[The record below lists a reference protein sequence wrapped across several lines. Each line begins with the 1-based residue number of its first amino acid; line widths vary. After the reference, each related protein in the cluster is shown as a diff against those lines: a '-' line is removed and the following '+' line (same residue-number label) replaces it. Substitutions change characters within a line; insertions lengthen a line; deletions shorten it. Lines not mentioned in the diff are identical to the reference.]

1 MESIERIHSQSMEA
15 EPISAG
21 GTKILLQRH
30 QEFIRDKE
38 DEKAGHLTANGKETG
53 EIEAEQRIQNLIEQ
67 VPETERDNLFFLIL
81 ASDTT
86 YENGGARSMETADI
100 IAKKIRELL
109 IQNCISEENL
119 LNISREYRGAENGG
133 PKPVANLRE
142 PLMFEESPAFV
153 QFLKEKYPEFKDFW
167 IAFETEVEKETR
179 EKMGAEGPEEMADR
193 IEKYLKVLK
202 RYSTLFHKEKPDSR
216 LIIWCV
222 SHYDTISPWTKKY
235 VLDQSITEN
244 HLPVDYG
251 AGLAVDLDEEGN
263 ASIDTEGKKFKLEL

>member
-1 MESIERIHSQSMEA
+1 MERINSQSIEA
-15 EPISAG
+15 GPISSG
-21 GTKILLQRH
+21 GTRILLQRH
-30 QEFIRDKE
+30 QEFFREKE
-38 DEKAGHLTANGKETG
+38 NEHVGHLTPDGKETG
-53 EIEAEQRIQNLIEQ
+53 EKEAEQRIKNLIEQ

-100 IAKKIRELL
+100 IAKKIREIL
-109 IQNCISEENL
+109 IQNSISEENL
-119 LNISREYRGAENGG
+119 LNISREYRGSENGA
-133 PKPVANLRE
+133 PKPVPSLRE

-153 QFLKEKYPEFKDFW
+153 KFLKEKYPELKDFW

-202 RYSTLFHKEKPDSR
+202 RYSALFHKEKPDSR

-235 VLDQSITEN
+235 VLDQSIPEN

-251 AGLAVDLDEEGN
+251 AGLAIDLDNEGN
-263 ASIDTEGKKFKLEL
+263 ASVNTEGKKFKLEL